1 MSKKP
6 KKVVLTEHLD
16 AEAADWLGERVNLV
30 RISHEDVAALKKE
43 LVDADGL
50 IVRTYTRV
58 DAKLLTMAS
67 KLKVAGRAGVGL
79 DNFDLPACK
88 AAGVRVVYTPD
99 ANTQAVVEYVW
110 SLVLDAKRP
119 RKYMETY
126 AAPPLFHEYRKKYVG
141 PQLNE
146 MVLGILGMGRIGRR
160 MAEVSH
166 AMGIRALYNDV
177 LTRAELKLSDAE
189 PSEFVDKATLWRES
203 DIITIHVD
211 GRSENRGLIDA
222 AVLKRV
228 KPTALLINTSR
239 GMVIDPPALRD
250 WAKRAEGKGGM
261 AVLDVHE
268 PEPPPDDYPLWN
280 LPNVKL
286 LPHLASRTHRA
297 MSNMSWVVRD
307 VMKVLEGQEPMFPA

>member
-1 MSKKP
+1 MKKH
-6 KKVVLTEHLD
+6 KFKVVLTEHLD
-16 AEAADWLGERVNLV
+16 DEAADWLAERVNLV
-30 RISHEDVAALKKE
+30 RISHEDSAALHRE
-43 LVDADGL
+43 LADADGL
-50 IVRTYTRV
+50 IVRTYTQV
-58 DAKLLTMAS
+58 DGKLLKLAP

-79 DNFDLPACK
+79 DNFDLSVCEK
-88 AAGVRVVYTPD
+88 AGVRVVYTPD

-110 SLVLDAKRP
+110 SLILDAKRP

-126 AAPPLFHEYRKKYVG
+126 APPPLFHEYRKKYVG

-160 MAEVSH
+160 IAEVSH

-177 LTRAELKLSDAE
+177 LTRAELKLPDAE
-189 PSEFVDKATLWRES
+189 PSEFVDKATLWRDS

-211 GRSENRGLIDA
+211 GRKGNRGLIDA
-222 AVLKRV
+222 AVLTQV
-228 KPTALLINTSR
+228 KPTALIINTSR
-239 GMVIDPPALRD
+239 GMVIDAASLRD
-250 WAKRAEGKGGM
+250 WAKRVEAKGGV
-261 AVLDVHE
+261 AVLDVHD

-307 VMKVLEGQEPMFPA
+307 VMKVLEGQEPSFPA